1 MATIIFRP
9 DLNSVK
15 RGYKLLV
22 ADDPTKFPVV
32 LQWLSKYYKP
42 AELAHLW
49 NNITWCEEKHQQ
61 CKTENRVY
69 TSTEYDE
76 YMSRNEQTVIELL
89 KLIDKI
95 ELL

>member
-9 DLNSVK
+9 DLESVK

-22 ADDPTKFPVV
+22 ADGPTKFPGVM
-32 LQWLSKYYKP
+32 LWLKQYYKSE
-42 AELAHLW
+42 ELASLW

-69 TSTEYDE
+69 TSAE
-76 YMSRNEQTVIELL
+76 YMEFESRNEQTAIELL

-95 ELL
+95 ETL